1 MAWIESHQE
10 LRQHPKLKRLCRSL
24 KCSPQMAVGLL
35 HFLWWWAVDFAP
47 DGSLHGY
54 NAQDI
59 ADAID
64 WTEDAD
70 ALLKALTS
78 AGFLDETPEAV
89 VIHDWPD
96 HGAKTVNR
104 QSAARERQR
113 RWRAKQDAEAQSEAV
128 LSTSNAH
135 VTRDNGVSNAHVTRP
150 HDMTG
155 HDMTNVHVPCTSS
168 EQDESDPFDSDTPPD
183 TSPVQAIF
191 GHYKER
197 IQPQAKLCPTDKI
210 KARLKRFSEDELR
223 TAIDHFAA
231 DAWWMEHNGTR
242 GGGWFFHS
250 DQRIEQFLLMTPRK
264 EARRNGS
271 HSDYGPGAP
280 ISDELRDY
288 IRANI
293 DT

>member
-64 WTEDAD
+64 WTEDANS
-70 ALLKALTS
+70 LLKALTS
-78 AGFLDETPEAV
+78 AGFLDETPDALI
-89 VIHDWPD
+89 IHDWPD

-104 QSAARERQR
+104 QAAARERQR

-155 HDMTNVHVPCTSS
+155 HDRT
-168 EQDESDPFDSDTPPD
+168 
-183 TSPVQAIF
+183 
-191 GHYKER
+191 ER
-197 IQPQAKLCPTDKI
+197 
-210 KARLKRFSEDELR
+210 ELR
-223 TAIDHFAA
+223 KGSDEPPIDPLRDEPPPLPTTERSLVGYYMRTLSDHYNLPAATERYRGQVAGAIKTLLRTDGLTTEQVCAAIEGYLTTTDPAWQASANNGKPPPGLIRFAREMYA
-231 DAWWMEHNGTR
+231 G
-242 GGGWFFHS
+242 
-250 DQRIEQFLLMTPRK
+250 
-264 EARRNGS
+264 NGS
-271 HSDYGPGAP
+271 QPPGVA
-280 ISDELRDY
+280 
-288 IRANI
+288 A
-293 DT
+293 

>member
-1 MAWIESHQE
+1 
-10 LRQHPKLKRLCRSL
+10 
-24 KCSPQMAVGLL
+24 
-35 HFLWWWAVDFAP
+35 
-47 DGSLHGY
+47 
-54 NAQDI
+54 
-59 ADAID
+59 
-64 WTEDAD
+64 
-70 ALLKALTS
+70 
-78 AGFLDETPEAV
+78 
-89 VIHDWPD
+89 
-96 HGAKTVNR
+96 
-104 QSAARERQR
+104 
-113 RWRAKQDAEAQSEAV
+113 
-128 LSTSNAH
+128 
-135 VTRDNGVSNAHVTRP
+135 
-150 HDMTG
+150 
-155 HDMTNVHVPCTSS
+155 MTNVHVPCTSS

-183 TSPVQAIF
+183 TSPVQVIF

-231 DAWWMEHNGTR
+231 DGWWMEHNGTR

-271 HSDYGPGAP
+271 HSDYGAGAE